1 MWRDMSSEVITG
13 GRLILVYFNARLGC
27 PALNMV
33 KISFERGKKV
43 KRGIY
48 FPKMTNLETKERLK

>member
-33 KISFERGKKV
+33 KISFERVKKFN
-43 KRGIY
+43 GEIY
-48 FPKMTNLETKERLK
+48 IPKMTNLETKERLK

>member
-43 KRGIY
+43 KREIY
-48 FPKMTNLETKERLK
+48 FPKMTNLETKERLE

>member
-1 MWRDMSSEVITG
+1 MAPFDSRTEMWRDMSSEVITG

-33 KISFERGKKV
+33 KISFDRVKKV
-43 KRGIY
+43 KLYPR
-48 FPKMTNLETKERLK
+48 ND